1 MYAYSMKYGAE
12 IFIIKYQN
20 CFSTTTTAS
29 PCQQKVTTP
38 SPCPYATTD
47 HPDIAEWKRTQ
58 HENSKGMSHRNSR
71 PSYQALG
78 SFQNDRN
85 QVPADQN
92 KVTET
97 KVSFEFLVQ
106 NIILY
111 IIHNI

>member
-1 MYAYSMKYGAE
+1 MKYGAE

-92 KVTET
+92 QVTEPIG
-97 KVSFEFLVQ
+97 FLKSGTNRLYYFVHHTD
-106 NIILY
+106 ILTY
-111 IIHNI
+111 S

>member
-1 MYAYSMKYGAE
+1 
-12 IFIIKYQN
+12 
-20 CFSTTTTAS
+20 
-29 PCQQKVTTP
+29 
-38 SPCPYATTD
+38 
-47 HPDIAEWKRTQ
+47 
-58 HENSKGMSHRNSR
+58 MSHRNSR

-106 NIILY
+106 NTHTHTHNTILTFKCLFFSKVPTSCKTGKHGFLLPPKIRY
-111 IIHNI
+111 TRLEYDFMTFNGIRIE

>member
-1 MYAYSMKYGAE
+1 M
-12 IFIIKYQN
+12 
-20 CFSTTTTAS
+20 TT
-29 PCQQKVTTP
+29 Q

-97 KVSFEFLVQ
+97 KASFEFLVQ
-106 NIILY
+106 KLY
-111 IIHNI
+111 HIVHHTHHTLF

>member
-1 MYAYSMKYGAE
+1 MFISIAE
-12 IFIIKYQN
+12 IFICHTIYNEN

-92 KVTET
+92 QVTEPMG
-97 KVSFEFLVQ
+97 FL
-106 NIILY
+106 NF
-111 IIHNI
+111 

>member
-1 MYAYSMKYGAE
+1 M
-12 IFIIKYQN
+12 
-20 CFSTTTTAS
+20 
-29 PCQQKVTTP
+29 TTP

-92 KVTET
+92 QVTAPIGFLNFWYKLT
-97 KVSFEFLVQ
+97 KCMLHHTD
-106 NIILY
+106 ILTY
-111 IIHNI
+111 S

>member
-1 MYAYSMKYGAE
+1 
-12 IFIIKYQN
+12 
-20 CFSTTTTAS
+20 
-29 PCQQKVTTP
+29 
-38 SPCPYATTD
+38 
-47 HPDIAEWKRTQ
+47 
-58 HENSKGMSHRNSR
+58 MSHRNSR

-106 NIILY
+106 TIHHTDILTY
-111 IIHNI
+111 S